1 VVAIRSE
8 INCVTVLDLSPIQ
21 QTNIS
26 LRKPTYQLSVEAS
39 GCIGWNAKGQYL
51 TYADGSRVVVANS
64 DEKINGGRD
73 FRIVSSIDFHPSSV
87 VRTVFCRAPDKT
99 DLIGVI
105 DEKSRLT
112 VLRFDSFSQ
121 TLQMESQIDVE
132 PHLRALAWSPD
143 GNLLMVGGRKKLLH
157 AFSVD
162 GLEQKISPIPV
173 QGRIWDID
181 FFSSS
186 VASASALYVG
196 IALGDYTTII
206 LNQAFEPILHISRP
220 LTCRCL
226 KFHPFSPFVAIGD
239 GSGTVAVVDCDDGEI
254 VVELD
259 VQDRASVVEFSP
271 VGDFLIVGTD
281 SCRFTLYEST
291 NYHVLQ
297 EISCDGFAMSASFSP
312 NGIYL
317 ALGSAN
323 ECYKILRLGPMLGT
337 DLIPLTFDG
346 GAISL
351 PEDILQQTLFHSGDG
366 PSLLQRHLVRGGSD
380 NLRRVSALLHEY
392 PKAVYTVNRQTGE
405 GCFETVLR
413 LQKPGMVKLFLVSL
427 VDGTFLAT
435 NEMQATFL
443 TTPLPHLGRQAL
455 TDIVKNYPPEFIVDI
470 FKALTFM
477 KVPFGYPRSVQNTDK
492 KECGSTS
499 FNDPWSIEREEV
511 NNLEKSVISSR
522 YLPGGGSVR
531 TPAVLPLPGL
541 GSMSL
546 LASLLSSA
554 PADVFDNDAMA
565 LVLRVLWE
573 NYIRRYYYFD
583 FCLFVAFYISWIV
596 LVEMASVSDS
606 SVLPP
611 EEVSIVSVLVVI
623 VMSFNT
629 LFAVKE
635 IVEGRYGTRS
645 IYWRSM
651 WNTCDLIGIASVYAY
666 TTYILLTGN
675 HLASLAVCTT
685 LCLTLKVLSYLR
697 GFSSTGWLLSVLS
710 ANAQDVQGFLV
721 IITTILVGFSVAF
734 RILFAETGDENYGSL
749 RRSFLSTFE
758 LTVMGSYDPMIL
770 FETQHTVVAVITFIL
785 AIICVVVVALNA
797 LISILSDSYA
807 RVQENAVANRRREVA
822 SLIVEYMSILPP
834 WKRRQIEKQTTWF
847 HTLLEVDADGSLQV
861 HSEDWEGGLNALRND
876 MEEMGKLNRLS
887 CERAVD
893 RLKADIDED
902 INKFKSEVVSMLED
916 LVDDVKYLRK
926 MQSQGIMNFDP
937 KQNIVKAVRA
947 VKSAGRKGSSALFN
961 SKFTNAN

>member
-1 VVAIRSE
+1 
-8 INCVTVLDLSPIQ
+8 
-21 QTNIS
+21 
-26 LRKPTYQLSVEAS
+26 
-39 GCIGWNAKGQYL
+39 
-51 TYADGSRVVVANS
+51 
-64 DEKINGGRD
+64 
-73 FRIVSSIDFHPSSV
+73 VSSIDFHPSSV
-87 VRTVFCRAPDKT
+87 IRSVFCQSPDRT

-105 DEKSRLT
+105 DEKSRLI
-112 VLRFDSFSQ
+112 VLRFNATSQ
-121 TLQMESQIDVE
+121 SLQVESQIEVE

-157 AFSVD
+157 VFSDD
-162 GLEQKISPIPV
+162 GLERKISPVPV
-173 QGRIWDID
+173 PGRIWDID
-181 FFSSS
+181 FVPSS
-186 VASASALYVG
+186 VASTSALYVG
-196 IALGDYTTII
+196 VALGDYTTIL
-206 LNQAFEPILHISRP
+206 LNQAFEPMLHISRP

-226 KFHPFSPFVAIGD
+226 KFHPFCPLVAIGD
-239 GSGTVAVVDCDDGEI
+239 GSGTVAVVDCADGEMI
-254 VVELD
+254 VELD
-259 VQDRASVVEFSP
+259 VQDRATVVEFSP
-271 VGDFLIVGTD
+271 IGDFLLVGTD
-281 SCRFTLYEST
+281 SCRFAMYETT
-291 NYHVLQ
+291 NYHLLQ
-297 EISCDGFAMSASFSP
+297 EISCDGFALGASFSP
-312 NGIYL
+312 NGLYM
-317 ALGSAN
+317 ALGSTHD
-323 ECYKILRLGPMLGT
+323 CYKILRLGPILGT
-337 DLIPLTFDG
+337 DLIPLTLDG
-346 GAISL
+346 GASNL

-366 PSLLQRHLVRGGSD
+366 PSLLQRHLVRGGPD
-380 NLRRVSALLHEY
+380 NLRTVSALLHDH
-392 PKAVYTVNRQTGE
+392 PKAVYTVNRLTGE

-427 VDGTFLAT
+427 VDGTFIST
-435 NEMQATFL
+435 NEMQTTFL
-443 TTPLPHLGRQAL
+443 TTPLAYLGREAL
-455 TDIVKNYPPEFIVDI
+455 TDIVKNYPSEFIVDI

-477 KVPFGYPRSVQNTDK
+477 KVPFGHPRPVQNTDK
-492 KECGSTS
+492 TECGSSS
-499 FNDPWSIEREEV
+499 FNDPWYIERDQS
-511 NNLEKSVISSR
+511 NHHEKSVISSR

-541 GSMSL
+541 GNMSL

-583 FCLFVAFYISWIV
+583 FCLFMTFYISWIV
-596 LVEMASVSDS
+596 LVEMAAVSDTSVSITEEFS
-606 SVLPP
+606 SFLL
-611 EEVSIVSVLVVI
+611 LVVV

-645 IYWRSM
+645 IYWRSL
-651 WNTCDLIGIASVYAY
+651 WNTCDLVGIASVYAY
-666 TTYILLTGN
+666 TTYTLLTGQ
-675 HLASLAVCTT
+675 HLVSLAVGTT

-734 RILFAETGDENYGSL
+734 RILFAETGDESFGSL

-785 AIICVVVVALNA
+785 AITCVVVVALNA

-807 RVQENAVANRRREVA
+807 RVQENAVANRRREIA

-834 WKRRQIEKQTTWF
+834 WRRRQIETQTTWF

-893 RLKADIDED
+893 RLKADLDVD
-902 INKFKSEVVSMLED
+902 INKFKSEVVSKLDD

-937 KQNIVKAVRA
+937 KHNIVKAVRA
-947 VKSAGRKGSSALFN
+947 VKSVGRKGSSALFN
-961 SKFTNAN
+961 SKVN